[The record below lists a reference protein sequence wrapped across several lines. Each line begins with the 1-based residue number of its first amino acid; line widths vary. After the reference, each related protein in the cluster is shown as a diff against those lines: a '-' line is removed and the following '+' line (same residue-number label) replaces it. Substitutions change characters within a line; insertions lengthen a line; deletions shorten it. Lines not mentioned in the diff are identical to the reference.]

1 MCKTDKKVVCEAQ
14 IVTNVAIAPG
24 TYSLM
29 LDAPAVAE
37 CVQPGQFVELNLR
50 QPDLVLPRP
59 ISIYRAADGVIE
71 LLYQVMGEGT
81 RRLSQMREG
90 DVLGVIGS
98 LGNGWPLPKIGS
110 SNRWSIDEGVEH
122 ALLVAGGIGSAPL
135 ALLAQE
141 LKTSG
146 KKITMVQA
154 ARNEEL
160 LIAVDFFASLVDEHI
175 IATDDGSRG
184 HEGLIT
190 EPLKQLLERSGNDFD
205 VVYICGP
212 EIMQEVCA
220 KLTLAAGVTTYV
232 SLERLMACGIGACLS
247 CVVPTVNGLKRVCV
261 DGPVFNAAEVKW
273 DDAKDSRVH

>member
-1 MCKTDKKVVCEAQ
+1 MCKAKKVVCEAR
-14 IVTNVAIAPG
+14 IITNVAIAPD
-24 TYSLM
+24 TYSLV
-29 LDAPAVAE
+29 LDAPSVAE

-59 ISIYRAADGVIE
+59 ISVYRAADGVIE

-98 LGNGWPLPKIGS
+98 LGNRWP
-110 SNRWSIDEGVEH
+110 IDEAVEH
-122 ALLVAGGIGSAPL
+122 SLLVAGGIGSAPL
-135 ALLAQE
+135 ALLTQE
-141 LKTSG
+141 LKALG

-154 ARNEEL
+154 ARSEEL
-160 LIAVDFFASLVDEHI
+160 LIAADFFAGLVNEHI

-184 HEGLIT
+184 HKGLIT

-220 KLTLAAGVTTYV
+220 ELTLAADITTYV

-247 CVVPTVNGLKRVCV
+247 CVVPTADGLKRVCV